1 VATNPSL
8 SKLGW
13 IEALSLWQN
22 SHMNKIGR
30 SFFVNILKTNE
41 HSVQTLSKEQQHVLL
56 NLLILTFRLL
66 RNV

>member
-30 SFFVNILKTNE
+30 SFFVHILKANE
-41 HSVQTLSKEQQHVLL
+41 HSVQTHSKEQQHVLL